1 MELQVAPASKGL
13 KGGALSLLSS
23 VVFGLASTAPAYS
36 LAATLG
42 FVVATTSG
50 EGIVGVKAPGIML
63 LAFLPMY
70 FVAVAYAELNKFE
83 PDCGTTFTWTT
94 RAFGPWWGWMGGWGV
109 IAADI
114 IVMADLSKIAGEYG
128 FLLVGAD
135 DLAHSTAWTTAA
147 GVLWIIVMTAVCY
160 RGIEVSARMQYVLLS
175 VEVIVLVAFAGFAL
189 TRVLT
194 GSAPPGSLTPSL
206 SWLVPSGVPIGAMV
220 PAFLLAVFIYWGWD
234 SAVATN
240 EETADPTRTPG
251 RAAVLSTVLLLAIY
265 AVVSVATVAFAGVGT
280 TGIGLAN
287 AANAEDVF
295 KAMGPAVFGSSAVG
309 RFCEALLII
318 SILTSATA
326 ATQTT
331 ILPTA
336 RTSLS
341 MAVFDALPRRF
352 ARVHPRYLTPTDS
365 TIWMGVL
372 SVIFFVGLSLISN
385 NVLEDSIAA
394 VGLMIAFY
402 YGITGFACFWYFRR
416 TLRSGPRNFLMR
428 GLLPLLGGVVL
439 LAAFLEACREYAAPD
454 FGKTTLLGIGGVF
467 VIGVGTLLVG
477 VPLMLLW
484 RWRAPAFFRGETLP
498 KVTPQRSNPG
508 TPKPT

>member
-1 MELQVAPASKGL
+1 
-13 KGGALSLLSS
+13 
-23 VVFGLASTAPAYS
+23 
-36 LAATLG
+36 
-42 FVVATTSG
+42 
-50 EGIVGVKAPGIML
+50 
-63 LAFLPMY
+63 
-70 FVAVAYAELNKFE
+70 
-83 PDCGTTFTWTT
+83 
-94 RAFGPWWGWMGGWGV
+94 
-109 IAADI
+109 
-114 IVMADLSKIAGEYG
+114 
-128 FLLVGAD
+128 
-135 DLAHSTAWTTAA
+135 
-147 GVLWIIVMTAVCY
+147 
-160 RGIEVSARMQYVLLS
+160 
-175 VEVIVLVAFAGFAL
+175 
-189 TRVLT
+189 
-194 GSAPPGSLTPSL
+194 
-206 SWLVPSGVPIGAMV
+206 
-220 PAFLLAVFIYWGWD
+220 
-234 SAVATN
+234 
-240 EETADPTRTPG
+240 
-251 RAAVLSTVLLLAIY
+251 
-265 AVVSVATVAFAGVGT
+265 
-280 TGIGLAN
+280 
-287 AANAEDVF
+287 
-295 KAMGPAVFGSSAVG
+295 
-309 RFCEALLII
+309 
-318 SILTSATA
+318 
-326 ATQTT
+326 
-331 ILPTA
+331 
-336 RTSLS
+336 